1 MEMRTRSSR
10 SLQAVFLLSLVV
22 SVSALVAAPV
32 GHDAEAIRLNNN
44 GVALMNQQQT
54 ERAEAAF
61 AQAFAKDKTLAEA
74 ALNDGIALLYLQK
87 LAEAQASLKQ
97 AIALAPGN
105 PRTWYNLGLVQRAAN
120 DLPAAEQ
127 SFQRAAELDPRDA
140 DSLYFEGV
148 CLQDQKQFG
157 PGLAALGA
165 CG

>member
-1 MEMRTRSSR
+1 MEMQTRSSR

-74 ALNDGIALLYLQK
+74 ALNDGIAVGGS
-87 LAEAQASLKQ
+87 AGASVV
-97 AIALAPGN
+97 
-105 PRTWYNLGLVQRAAN
+105 R
-120 DLPAAEQ
+120 
-127 SFQRAAELDPRDA
+127 RDC
-140 DSLYFEGV
+140 E
-148 CLQDQKQFG
+148 
-157 PGLAALGA
+157 GLAGLGDEGETGGPTA
-165 CG
+165 CNLVEYAMMV